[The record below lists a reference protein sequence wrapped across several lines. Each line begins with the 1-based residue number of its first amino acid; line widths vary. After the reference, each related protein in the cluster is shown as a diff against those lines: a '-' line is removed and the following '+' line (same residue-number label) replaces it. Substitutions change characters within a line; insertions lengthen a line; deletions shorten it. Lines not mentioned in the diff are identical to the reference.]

1 MSAANE
7 MSLAEF
13 HAMGRRGHKYGA
25 QPVVLDDIRF
35 DSTAEAERYGV
46 LTVAQQAGVIA
57 SLMVHPRYLLQ
68 DAYRVG
74 GIARRAIWYEADFFY
89 LEEGRKIV
97 EDVKG
102 VQTAIWKIKQKLFEA
117 KYPGYELC
125 VINSGR
131 DARL

>member
-1 MSAANE
+1 MTAANE

-13 HAMGRRGHKYGA
+13 HAMGLRGHKYGA
-25 QPVVLDDIRF
+25 KPVVLDDIRF

-46 LTVAQQAGVIA
+46 LKMVQQAGAIA
-57 SLMVHPRYLLQ
+57 SLLVHPRYLLQ
-68 DAYRVG
+68 DAYHVG
-74 GIARRAIWYEADFFY
+74 SIARRAIWYEADFFY

-102 VQTAIWKIKQKLFEA
+102 VQTAVWKIKQKLFES
-117 KYPGYELC
+117 KYPGYELR
-125 VINSGR
+125 VINGGR